1 MKNRTEENRKNL
13 DMIAPTWT
21 LLGLALTACGG
32 GGGGGGISVTIPPPI
47 NSGPPVPNA
56 RIPDISEAP
65 GGSPPIILTEGQNPV
80 PDLYYRYET
89 VRTSE
94 GTVSHPVFP
103 VIRVPDITID
113 ANGDGNIGR
122 VTEEVDGWVLTSSE
136 RFDGVSLNIRV
147 EINNFIVH
155 YDGVTVDDIDDI
167 VDDIVDDSDS
177 SIHGDAAS
185 LSSVWT
191 MTYSNGNLRGG
202 AGPFTVAGVPQNDG
216 SIDIRVSIYED
227 DVTGDL
233 YFSSGSG
240 GTFLG
245 ELGYSLNLP
254 PNTPGAT
261 SLDSTFLGVR
271 DGGGYD
277 VPVIFTNVA
286 KDGFGNVKII
296 AVDGVIDSAPEL
308 LQIDADGITGN
319 AYRTGHVWYQV
330 EGVNDVV
337 MADSTGHTYMA
348 TEAGRYYAEVAID
361 LDADGNP
368 DIFVETP
375 SVDIA

>member
-1 MKNRTEENRKNL
+1 MKNRTEEIRRNL
-13 DMIAPTWT
+13 EMIAPTWT
-21 LLGLALTACGG
+21 LLGLALAACGG
-32 GGGGGGISVTIPPPI
+32 GGGGGGSGGIPLPPRI
-47 NSGPPVPNA
+47 NSGPPVPDA
-56 RIPDISEAP
+56 RIPDIREAP
-65 GGSPPIILTEGQNPV
+65 GGSPPIILTEGQNSV
-80 PDLYYRYET
+80 PDLYHQYESA
-89 VRTSE
+89 RTSS
-94 GTVSHPVFP
+94 GTVSQPFVS
-103 VIRVPDITID
+103 VVSVPDITVN
-113 ANGDGNIGR
+113 AEGDGNIGR
-122 VTEEVDGWVLTSSE
+122 VTEEVDGWVLTLNE
-136 RFDGVSLNIRV
+136 RFDGISLNIRV
-147 EINNFIVH
+147 EIDDFIVH
-155 YDGVTVDDIDDI
+155 YDRLTVDDIDDI
-167 VDDIVDDSDS
+167 VDDPSV

-185 LSSVWT
+185 VSSTWT
-191 MTYSNGNLRGG
+191 MTYSNGNIRGG
-202 AGPFTVAGVPQNDG
+202 AGPVTIAGVPQSDG
-216 SIDIRVSIYED
+216 SIDIIVSIYED
-227 DVTGDL
+227 DVTGYL

-348 TEAGRYYAEVAID
+348 TEPGRYHAEVAID

-375 SVDIA
+375 SVDIV